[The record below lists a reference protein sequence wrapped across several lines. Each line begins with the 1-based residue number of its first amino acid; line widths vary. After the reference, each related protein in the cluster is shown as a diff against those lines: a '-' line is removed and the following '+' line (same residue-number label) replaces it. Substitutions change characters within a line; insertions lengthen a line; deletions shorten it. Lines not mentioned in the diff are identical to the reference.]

1 MTAVVLSCFC
11 AAKKM
16 TMKVIEMVLF
26 KLAKMLKKKVMKSAA
41 GKLFSQINKRVE
53 KAIKLADK
61 GKKIQDKYLRVKQI
75 TDSM

>member
-1 MTAVVLSCFC
+1 
-11 AAKKM
+11 M